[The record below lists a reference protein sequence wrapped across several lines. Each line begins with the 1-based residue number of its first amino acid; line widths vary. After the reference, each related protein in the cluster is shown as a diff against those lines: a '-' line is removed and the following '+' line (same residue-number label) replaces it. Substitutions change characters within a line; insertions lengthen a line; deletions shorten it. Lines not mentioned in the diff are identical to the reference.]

1 MTHFL
6 AYIMLFLFL
15 AATACTGDSGK
26 VAFKP
31 IEAENIIQIYM
42 GNEHFTSLFYPDDLK
57 KPVLYPI
64 YSSSG
69 KEITRGYP
77 YNPRSFERT
86 DHLHHVGLW
95 LNFGDVN
102 GLDFWN
108 HSPNVTPENRHRF
121 GSIRFGGIVRKD
133 PGAGKLVIASDWVD
147 HENNVLLNE
156 ETDFVFGE
164 ENGIRTI
171 ERTSRLTAVEDVTF
185 KGNKEG
191 LLGLRVDKA
200 FEGPDR
206 RERIYL
212 DREGRVMTDRMV
224 QTTGRTGEYRNA
236 DGHIGSDVWSER
248 SPWVALRGEIEGE
261 IITIAIF
268 DHHSNPYYPAW
279 SHARSYGLFAVNNL
293 GGKGMRADAED
304 VEIELRPGESI
315 TFTHLVV
322 IGGDMADD
330 ELDQR
335 LRDFHR

>member
-1 MTHFL
+1 MTYYLTH
-6 AYIMLFLFL
+6 IMLFLVL
-15 AATACTGDSGK
+15 AASACADDSRKVTFSPATDENSIRIYLGK
-26 VAFKP
+26 
-31 IEAENIIQIYM
+31 
-42 GNEHFTSLFYPDDLK
+42 EHFTSLFYPDDLE

-64 YSSSG
+64 FSSSG
-69 KEITRGYP
+69 KEITRGFP
-77 YNPRSFERT
+77 YNPRPYERT

-108 HSPNVTPENRHRF
+108 NSPNVSPENRHRF
-121 GSIRFGGIVRKD
+121 GSIRFGGIVSKD
-133 PGAGKLVIASDWVD
+133 PGAGKLVVASDWVD
-147 HENNVLLNE
+147 HEENVLIKE
-156 ETDFVFGE
+156 ETTFIFGE
-164 ENGIRTI
+164 ENGTRTI
-171 ERTSRLTAVEDVTF
+171 ERTSVLTASVDVTF
-185 KGNKEG
+185 RGNKEG

-200 FEGPDR
+200 FEGPDSR
-206 RERIYL
+206 ARIYL
-212 DREGRVMTDRMV
+212 DSEGRIMDDRMV

-236 DGHIGSDVWSER
+236 DGHIGRDVWSER

-268 DHHSNPYYPAW
+268 DHQSNPYYPAW

-293 GGKGMRADAED
+293 GGKGMRDDAEG
-304 VEIELRPGESI
+304 VEIALQPGEGI

-335 LRDFHR
+335 LREFQN